1 MNPQHVPVLL
11 NEVMAALQVKPD
23 GRYVDCTVGAGG
35 HSAAILER
43 GGRVLGIDIDPQA
56 IDAAQKNLA
65 SYVERIKLINN
76 SFENLEKVCAEANF
90 SPVDGVLFD
99 LGLSS
104 LQIAD
109 AERGFS
115 FRNEGPLKMS
125 FDPSAEL
132 TAETIVNDY
141 PEDELAR
148 IIRNYGEESRSKAIA
163 RAIVDNRPISTTTQ
177 LSAIVSKVVGPRGR
191 IHPATKTF
199 QAIRIAVNRELE
211 RIRFALKQAVNI
223 LITGGRLVVISF
235 HSLEDRLVKDF
246 MRTESQECICPPRT
260 PACICN
266 HHARFKLLT
275 KKVITPSCA
284 EVAVNPLSRSAKM
297 RVAERILAS

>member
-1 MNPQHVPVLL
+1 MSSHIPVLL
-11 NEVMAALQVKPD
+11 NEVMDALQVKPD
-23 GRYVDCTVGAGG
+23 GRYIDCTVGAGG

-56 IDAAQKNLA
+56 IDTAQKSLS
-65 SYVERIKLINN
+65 SYGDRINLINN
-76 SFENLEKVCAEANF
+76 SFDNLGKVCSETNF
-90 SPVDGVLFD
+90 SPVDGILFD

-115 FRNEGPLKMS
+115 FRNEGPLRMS

-141 PEDELAR
+141 PETELAK
-148 IIRNYGEESRSKAIA
+148 IIRDYGEESRSKAIA
-163 RAIVDNRPISTTTQ
+163 RAIVANRPISTTIQ
-177 LSAIVSKVVGPRGR
+177 LSAIVSKVVGFHGR

-211 RIRFALKQAVNI
+211 RVKSALKQAVNI
-223 LITGGRLVVISF
+223 LIVGGRLVVISF
-235 HSLEDRLVKDF
+235 HSLEDRLVKEF
-246 MRTESQECICPPRT
+246 MRIEAADCVCPPRT
-260 PACICN
+260 PACVCN
-266 HHARFKLLT
+266 HHARFKLIT
-275 KKVITPSCA
+275 KKVVTPSSA
-284 EVAVNPLSRSAKM
+284 EVEANPLSRSAKM
-297 RVAERILAS
+297 RVAERI

>member
-1 MNPQHVPVLL
+1 MSSHIPVLL
-11 NEVMAALQVKPD
+11 NEVMDALQVKPD
-23 GRYVDCTVGAGG
+23 GRYIDCTVGAGG

-56 IDAAQKNLA
+56 IDTAQKSLS
-65 SYVERIKLINN
+65 SYGDRINLINN
-76 SFENLEKVCAEANF
+76 SFDNLDKVCSETNF
-90 SPVDGVLFD
+90 SPVDGILFD

-115 FRNEGPLKMS
+115 FRNEGPLRMS

-141 PEDELAR
+141 PETELAK
-148 IIRNYGEESRSKAIA
+148 IIRDYGEESRSKAIA
-163 RAIVDNRPISTTTQ
+163 RAIVANRPISTTIQ
-177 LSAIVSKVVGPRGR
+177 LSAIVSKVVGFHGR

-211 RIRFALKQAVNI
+211 RVKSALKQAVNI
-223 LITGGRLVVISF
+223 LIVGGRLVVISF
-235 HSLEDRLVKDF
+235 HSLEDRLVKEF
-246 MRTESQECICPPRT
+246 MRMEAADCVCPPRT
-260 PACICN
+260 PACVCN
-266 HHARFKLLT
+266 HHARFKLIT
-275 KKVITPSCA
+275 KKVITPSSA
-284 EVAVNPLSRSAKM
+284 EVEANPLSRSAKM
-297 RVAERILAS
+297 RVAERI